1 MTKNKVN
8 KPATRTR
15 QLAQLKDAGIITLQ
29 SDGTYLI
36 DKRGLIMVGANE
48 FYKENKSF
56 NSIDLKRE
64 ISNIE
69 DGDIQGLQKVLDKL
83 QPIDRETAY
92 HGIINKSREL
102 IEIQD
107 DLSDLESY

>member
-1 MTKNKVN
+1 
-8 KPATRTR
+8 
-15 QLAQLKDAGIITLQ
+15 
-29 SDGTYLI
+29 
-36 DKRGLIMVGANE
+36 MVGANE

-56 NSIDLKRE
+56 NSIDLKQE
-64 ISNIE
+64 IAMVKNNDI
-69 DGDIQGLQKVLDKL
+69 DGLKRVLNKL

-92 HGIINKSREL
+92 EGIINKSEEL